1 MCIYTLVGNNAKKQ
15 KMKDWTKEKALKAID
30 SIVDEIPTVMESG
43 RKSADHMRWIA
54 NTQRILQEIFG
65 ENSRYF
71 QTFRRFSW
79 RENGQMVFQVW
90 DIEAAIEYRHNEA
103 FVNQLEQSKGLLL
116 AAKDHL
122 EQSEINEVYEG
133 QNTAPEASDLIQ
145 IINLG
150 EKKLRKLIRETP
162 KTEKEVQD
170 KYEDLLIAN
179 DIQYSR
185 EFPTI
190 EYSSKKY
197 IPDFSIEKLSL
208 AIEIK
213 LCKNAEKPLIAQ
225 INDDILAYRT
235 KFKNLIFL
243 IYDLGQIRD
252 VDLFKESIEQNEDT
266 IVQIIKE

>member
-1 MCIYTLVGNNAKKQ
+1 
-15 KMKDWTKEKALKAID
+15 MKNWTKEEALKAID
-30 SIVDEIPTVMESG
+30 SLIEEIPSIQQSG
-43 RKSADHMRWIA
+43 RKSAEHMRWVA
-54 NTQRILQEIFG
+54 NAQRIIQEIFG

-71 QTFRRFSW
+71 QTFRHFSW
-79 RENGQMVFQVW
+79 RYNGQMVFQAW
-90 DIEAAIEYRHNEA
+90 DIEEAIEYRHNEA
-103 FVNQLEQSKGLLL
+103 FISQLEQSKGLLL
-116 AAKDHL
+116 AAKDQL
-122 EQSEINEVYEG
+122 EQSEISEVYEG

-179 DIQYSR
+179 DIKYSR

-213 LCKNAEKPLIAQ
+213 LCKNGEKPLIAQ

-235 KFKNLIFL
+235 QFKNLIFL

-252 VDLFKESIEQNEDT
+252 VDFFKDSLEQNEDI

>member
-1 MCIYTLVGNNAKKQ
+1 
-15 KMKDWTKEKALKAID
+15 MKNWTKEKALEVVD
-30 SIVDEIPTVMESG
+30 SLIAEIPSVKESG
-43 RKSADHMRWIA
+43 RKSAEHMRWVA

-79 RENGQMVFQVW
+79 RENGQMVFQAR
-90 DIEAAIEYRHNEA
+90 DIEGAIESRHNEA
-103 FVNQLEQSKGLLL
+103 FINQLEQSKGLLL
-116 AAKDHL
+116 AAKDQL
-122 EQSEINEVYEG
+122 EQSEISEVYEG

-150 EKKLRKLIRETP
+150 EQKLRKLIRETP

-179 DIQYSR
+179 DIKYSR
-185 EFPTI
+185 EFPAI

-213 LCKNAEKPLIAQ
+213 LCKNGEKPLIAQ
-225 INDDILAYRT
+225 INDDILAYKT
-235 KFKNLIFL
+235 QFKNLIFL

-252 VDLFKESIEQNEDT
+252 VDLFKNSIEQNEDI